1 MIEEEASEEDSPH
14 QLHPRGEGVGVLK
27 QLRHILEIHSPDGG
41 SERQEGGREKGG
53 GGFSTHQYPQRM
65 VKGAR

>member
-1 MIEEEASEEDSPH
+1 MTEEEASEEDSPH

-41 SERQEGGREKGG
+41 SEREVRGG
-53 GGFSTHQYPQRM
+53 GGVSTHQYPQRM